1 MDEHKIYARNLCSD
15 KGFAPWT
22 PQPVEIAEVGYL
34 LRGCWISLF
43 NASKKPEDETNKL
56 GVPDGYRPL
65 DVGKLKKVTKLGAP
79 ITSERRRSVEFG
91 TKVSSAMCVLF

>member
-1 MDEHKIYARNLCSD
+1 M

-22 PQPVEIAEVGYL
+22 PRPVNIAEVGYV
-34 LRGCWISLF
+34 LRGRWISLF

-65 DVGKLKKVTKLGAP
+65 DVGELTTGTESGAP
-79 ITSERRRSVEFG
+79 ITSERGMSAEFG
-91 TKVSSAMCVLF
+91 MKVSGDM